1 MISETRAGAKPRR
14 TSALQTRCRRR
25 CRGVPAL
32 EAQSLANAR
41 SRDFSS
47 PDESASASAAA
58 MVSAE
63 KPRADSS
70 RSIRARP
77 YRPLLARTTDL
88 AAPRSSRRPCRLRR
102 SMASR
107 ADALENPRFSRSRA
121 SSSPPRARTVSRRTA
136 LSYAVEESEGSG
148 GFLRGFVLRLT
159 PHASRLTRVSAF
171 RAAASKSRTA
181 TLPTPSD

>member
-1 MISETRAGAKPRR
+1 
-14 TSALQTRCRRR
+14 
-25 CRGVPAL
+25 
-32 EAQSLANAR
+32 
-41 SRDFSS
+41 
-47 PDESASASAAA
+47 
-58 MVSAE
+58 
-63 KPRADSS
+63 
-70 RSIRARP
+70 
-77 YRPLLARTTDL
+77 
-88 AAPRSSRRPCRLRR
+88 
-102 SMASR
+102 MASR

-159 PHASRLTRVSAF
+159 PHAPRLTRVSAF